1 MKLKHTL
8 KNRGRRWLAPRSGGK
23 LLSKNIKVAQV
34 GFEMTRRCNMKC
46 KFCSRGDAQN
56 LDITEEIIDK
66 ALDELKNFDIGILRL
81 HGGEPLLAPDMIQYL
96 VAGIIKRNIKVYQCL
111 FFSNGT
117 VCNAVVKASLDKIG
131 KYCKDKS
138 DKGLSDYM
146 NNFTNTYNV
155 IAPCSIIVSDYE
167 HEKIDYEKFKKYYD
181 SQYTEVCKQ
190 EEKYI
195 GNDKS
200 INIEGKAKDNL
211 QYYIDN
217 GYTELDIFEDKNK
230 FCIIDDA
237 GSELTMNKGFTISA
251 NGNVYV
257 GCSQSYI
264 ELDRE
269 NICNIMQCNG
279 NLYGKI
285 NQWCWKYPLHLNQQI
300 KRNNLRS
307 MIFRYEHGLQSH
319 DWLDGKEVNEE
330 SYEFIKKVLSFY
342 CMMEDYIRQYH
353 KLYPMMSH
361 FETQALVMYEFAKG
375 VSIKYRNIV
384 MAMLSLF
391 NNKVEKDIDFSDAEC
406 DSVINRIR
414 SAYIKRAY
422 GIDNNTYNALCELSD
437 LLSVFQ

>member
-8 KNRGRRWLAPRSGGK
+8 KYRGRRWLAPRSGGK

-237 GSELTMNKGFTISA
+237 GSELTMNKGFT
-251 NGNVYV
+251 
-257 GCSQSYI
+257 
-264 ELDRE
+264 
-269 NICNIMQCNG
+269 
-279 NLYGKI
+279 
-285 NQWCWKYPLHLNQQI
+285 
-300 KRNNLRS
+300 
-307 MIFRYEHGLQSH
+307 FRYEHGLQSH

-375 VSIKYRNIV
+375 VPIKYRNIV